1 MKHVK
6 KGNKLLLSKFKSEF
20 HLNSFLSSNF
30 KQVKKKFFSVSIA
43 LFLVT
48 SIAAQ
53 KKENYSVPDRLPK
66 NLELKDDVQ
75 RFAVTTTHYNGDIFG
90 HFFMKQQVYGEYT
103 RGLEEGK
110 VKWNNVTFTQSIS
123 PDRSAKF
130 PEATPIDYMED
141 FSYSPGE
148 DMIKAEKF
156 KNFGEYGDYT
166 KNLVWDML
174 AIEGF
179 AWSSF
184 EQLKLNEPYSAD
196 YFNGKIDLAGQGYF
210 ENKDIQL
217 TWTGISERN
226 DEPCA
231 VIEYRTMNNPLEV
244 KSDAVDMKGR
254 SHYWGTIW
262 VSLEDKQIEHAIL
275 FEDVV
280 MEIMFPGAT
289 QKQVMNA
296 TREIT
301 FKRII

>member
-1 MKHVK
+1 MKQAK
-6 KGNKLLLSKFKSEF
+6 MENALLQSKLKSEL
-20 HLNSFLSSNF
+20 HLIPFASSNF
-30 KQVKKKFFSVSIA
+30 NQVKTRFFYA
-43 LFLVT
+43 LFALLFVT
-48 SIAAQ
+48 STAAQ
-53 KKENYSVPDRLPK
+53 EKGTYYVPEQLPK
-66 NLELKDDVQ
+66 NLELKDDIQ

-90 HFFMKQQVYGEYT
+90 HFLMKQQVCGEYT
-103 RGLEEGK
+103 RGLEGGK
-110 VKWNNVTFTQSIS
+110 VKWNNVTFAQSIS
-123 PDRSAKF
+123 PDRAAEF
-130 PEATPIDYMED
+130 PEGTPIEYMED
-141 FSYSPGE
+141 FTYSPGE

-156 KNFGEYGDYT
+156 KDFGAYSDYT

-184 EQLKLNEPYSAD
+184 EKLELNTPYSAD

-217 TWTGISERN
+217 TWTGISKRN
-226 DEPCA
+226 DETCA

-244 KSDAVDMKGR
+244 KSQAIEMKGR

-262 VSLEDKQIEHAIL
+262 VSLEDKQIEHAVL

-280 MEIMFPGAT
+280 MELLFPGAT
-289 QKQVMNA
+289 QKQLMNA